1 VGEPLVRVRD
11 LVRLHGPA
19 GRERRVLDGVDLDV
33 HAGELLAIVGPSG
46 SGKST
51 LLAMLGG
58 LDRPSSGSVTV
69 AGRRI
74 DEAGE
79 RALAQYRRDMVGF
92 VFQDFH
98 LVPELSVR
106 ENVLMPA
113 RLAGRTRTAARV
125 ADQLLER
132 LGLAP
137 LATRL
142 PGGLSGGEQQRVAIA
157 RALVLSPVL
166 VLADEPTG
174 NLDSVSGETVLELLR
189 HAVGPER
196 AVVLVTHEERATR
209 IASRTVALADGR
221 LAA

>member
-33 HAGELLAIVGPSG
+33 HGGELLAIVGPSG

-51 LLAMLGG
+51 LLAMLGA
-58 LDRPSSGSVTV
+58 LDRPSSGSVVV

-74 DEAGE
+74 DDAGE
-79 RALAQYRRDMVGF
+79 RALARYRRDTVGF

-113 RLAGRTRTAARV
+113 RLAGRVREAADG
-125 ADQLLER
+125 ADELLER
-132 LGLAP
+132 LGLAA

-157 RALVLSPVL
+157 RALVLSPRL

-174 NLDSVSGETVLELLR
+174 NLDSASGEAVLALLAQ
-189 HAVGPER
+189 AVGPER

-209 IASRTVALADGR
+209 IASRTVGLSDGR

>member
-33 HAGELLAIVGPSG
+33 HGGELLAIVGPSG

-51 LLAMLGG
+51 LLAMLGA
-58 LDRPSSGSVTV
+58 LDRPSSGSVVV

-74 DEAGE
+74 DDAGE
-79 RALAQYRRDMVGF
+79 RALARYRRDTVGF

-113 RLAGRTRTAARV
+113 RLAGRVREAAEG
-125 ADQLLER
+125 ADELLER
-132 LGLAP
+132 LGLAA

-157 RALVLSPVL
+157 RALVLSPRL

-174 NLDSVSGETVLELLR
+174 NLDSASGEAVLALLAQ
-189 HAVGPER
+189 AVGPER

-209 IASRTVALADGR
+209 IASRTVGLSDGR

>member
-33 HAGELLAIVGPSG
+33 QAGELLAIVGPSG

-69 AGRRI
+69 DGRRI
-74 DEAGE
+74 DDASE
-79 RALAQYRRDMVGF
+79 RTLARYRRETVGF

-113 RLAGRTRTAARV
+113 RLAGRTRSAAGV
-125 ADQLLER
+125 ADDLLER

-157 RALVLSPVL
+157 RALVLAPRL

-174 NLDSVSGETVLELLR
+174 NLDSASGEAVLSLLQL
-189 HAVGPER
+189 AVGPER

-209 IASRTVALADGR
+209 IATRTVALNDGR

>member
-1 VGEPLVRVRD
+1 VEEPLVRVRD

-33 HAGELLAIVGPSG
+33 QTGELLAIVGPSG

-58 LDRPSSGSVTV
+58 LDRPSSGTVTV

-74 DEAGE
+74 DDAGE
-79 RALAQYRRDMVGF
+79 RDLATYRRETVGF
-92 VFQDFH
+92 VFQSFH

-113 RLAGRTRTAARV
+113 RLGGRLRTAAAV
-125 ADQLLER
+125 ADDLLER
-132 LGLAP
+132 LGLVA
-137 LATRL
+137 LAGRL

-157 RALVLSPVL
+157 RALVLSPRL

-174 NLDSVSGETVLELLR
+174 NLDTASGEAVLELLR
-189 HAVGPER
+189 LAVGPAR

-209 IASRTVALADGR
+209 IASRTVGLSDGR

>member
-1 VGEPLVRVRD
+1 VEEPLVRVRD
-11 LVRLHGPA
+11 LVRLHGPT

-33 HAGELLAIVGPSG
+33 QAGELLAIVGPSG

-74 DEAGE
+74 DDASE
-79 RALAQYRRDMVGF
+79 RTLATYRRETVGF
-92 VFQDFH
+92 VFQAFH

-113 RLAGRTRTAARV
+113 RLAGRLRTAAPV
-125 ADQLLER
+125 ADELLDR
-132 LGLAP
+132 LGLA
-137 LATRL
+137 AIADRL

-157 RALVLSPVL
+157 RALVLSPRL

-174 NLDSVSGETVLELLR
+174 NLDSASGEAVLHLLAL
-189 HAVGPER
+189 AVGPDR

-209 IASRTVALADGR
+209 IASRTVALSDGR

>member
-33 HAGELLAIVGPSG
+33 QAGELLAIVGPSG

-58 LDRPSSGSVTV
+58 IDRPSSGSVTV

-74 DEAGE
+74 DTAAE

-113 RLAGRTRTAARV
+113 RLAGRMRAAARV
-125 ADQLLER
+125 ADELLER

-157 RALVLSPVL
+157 RALVLAPVL

-174 NLDSVSGETVLELLR
+174 NLDSASGETVLELLQQ
-189 HAVGPER
+189 AAGPER

-209 IASRTVALADGR
+209 IASRTVTLADGR
-221 LAA
+221 LAS

>member
-33 HAGELLAIVGPSG
+33 HARELLAIVGPSG

-74 DEAGE
+74 DTAAE

-113 RLAGRTRTAARV
+113 RLAGRMRAAARV
-125 ADQLLER
+125 ADELLER

-157 RALVLSPVL
+157 RALVLAPVL

-174 NLDSVSGETVLELLR
+174 NLDSASGETVLELLQQ
-189 HAVGPER
+189 AAGPER

-209 IASRTVALADGR
+209 IASRTVTLADGR

>member
-33 HAGELLAIVGPSG
+33 QAGELLAIVGPSG

-74 DEAGE
+74 DTAAE

-113 RLAGRTRTAARV
+113 RLAGRMRAAARV
-125 ADQLLER
+125 ADELLER

-157 RALVLSPVL
+157 RALVLAPVL

-174 NLDSVSGETVLELLR
+174 NLDTKTGREM
-189 HAVGPER
+189 
-196 AVVLVTHEERATR
+196 HEERATR
-209 IASRTVALADGR
+209 IASRTVTLADGR

>member
-33 HAGELLAIVGPSG
+33 QAGELLAIVGPSG

-74 DEAGE
+74 DTAAE

-113 RLAGRTRTAARV
+113 RLAGRMRAAARV
-125 ADQLLER
+125 ADELLER

-157 RALVLSPVL
+157 RALVLAPVL

-174 NLDSVSGETVLELLR
+174 NLDSASGETVLELLQQ
-189 HAVGPER
+189 AAGPER

-209 IASRTVALADGR
+209 IASRTVTLADGR

>member
-1 VGEPLVRVRD
+1 
-11 LVRLHGPA
+11 
-19 GRERRVLDGVDLDV
+19 VLDGVDLDV
-33 HAGELLAIVGPSG
+33 AAGELLAITGPSG

-58 LDRPSSGSVTV
+58 LDRPSSGSVIV

-74 DEAGE
+74 DNAGE
-79 RALAQYRRDMVGF
+79 RALASYRRETVGF
-92 VFQDFH
+92 VFQAFH

-113 RLAGRTRTAARV
+113 RLAGRLRGAV
-125 ADQLLER
+125 PLADDLLER
-132 LGLAP
+132 LGLAA
-137 LATRL
+137 LADRL

-157 RALVLSPVL
+157 RALVLSPRL

-174 NLDSVSGETVLELLR
+174 NLDSASGEAVLQLLQL
-189 HAVGPER
+189 AVGPDR

-209 IASRTVALADGR
+209 IASRTVALSDGR

>member
-74 DEAGE
+74 DDAGE
-79 RALAQYRRDMVGF
+79 RALARYRRDTVGF

-113 RLAGRTRTAARV
+113 RLAGRARTAAAV
-125 ADQLLER
+125 ADGLLER

-157 RALVLSPVL
+157 RALVLSPLL

-174 NLDSVSGETVLELLR
+174 NLDSASGETVLALLGQ
-189 HAVGPER
+189 AVGPDR

>member
-1 VGEPLVRVRD
+1 MGEPLVRVRD

-19 GRERRVLDGVDLDV
+19 GRERRVLDGIDLDV
-33 HAGELLAIVGPSG
+33 QCGELLAIVGPSG

-51 LLAMLGG
+51 LLAMLGA
-58 LDRPSSGSVTV
+58 LDRPTSGSVEV

-74 DEAGE
+74 DNAGE
-79 RALAQYRRDMVGF
+79 RALARYRRETVGF

-113 RLAGRTRTAARV
+113 RLAGRVNGAAAV
-125 ADQLLER
+125 TDDLLER

-137 LATRL
+137 LASRL
-142 PGGLSGGEQQRVAIA
+142 PGGLSGGEQQRAAIA
-157 RALVLSPVL
+157 RALVLAPRL
-166 VLADEPTG
+166 ILADEPTG
-174 NLDSVSGETVLELLR
+174 NLDSASGEAVLALLAE
-189 HAVGPER
+189 AVGPER

-209 IASRTVALADGR
+209 IASRTVALSDGR
-221 LAA
+221 LVA